1 MSLLLEVFKVY
12 YPKLVR
18 LLPMNDECFMSDL
31 YGKSLLPGDLKAD
44 IESLP
49 TSTKRASK
57 FLDNVIKPSVENNDS
72 RKLHI
77 LLNLMKENDDISIKE
92 LADKI
97 RISLD
102 GTIKCMMNLTLP
114 NDETGKFCRLY
125 MLNVFYSFVYSD

>member
-12 YPKLVR
+12 YPKLVK
-18 LLPMNDECFMSDL
+18 LLPMNDECFMSEL
-31 YGKSLLPGDLKAD
+31 YRESLLPGDLKAD

-77 LLNLMKENDDISIKE
+77 LLKLMKETDDISIKE

-97 RISLD
+97 KMSLD
-102 GTIKCMMNLTLP
+102 RTIKCMMNLTLP
-114 NDETGKFCRLY
+114 NDETGKFWRLC
-125 MLNVFYSFVYSD
+125 

>member
-1 MSLLLEVFKVY
+1 MNNLKTMSLLLEVFKVY

-18 LLPMNDECFMSDL
+18 LLPMNDECFMSEL
-31 YGKSLLPGDLKAD
+31 YGNSLLPGDLKAD

-77 LLNLMKENDDISIKE
+77 LLKLMKENDDISIKE

-102 GTIKCMMNLTLP
+102 RTIKYMMNLTLP
-114 NDETGKFCRLY
+114 NDEIGNF
-125 MLNVFYSFVYSD
+125 

>member
-1 MSLLLEVFKVY
+1 MSLLLEAFKVY

-31 YGKSLLPGDLKAD
+31 YGNSLLPGDLKAD

-49 TSTKRASK
+49 TSTKRATK
-57 FLDNVIKPSVENNDS
+57 FLDNVIKPSVESNDS

-77 LLNLMKENDDISIKE
+77 LLKLMKENDDISIKE

-102 GTIKCMMNLTLP
+102 RTIKYMMNLTLP
-114 NDETGKFCRLY
+114 NDETGNF
-125 MLNVFYSFVYSD
+125 

>member
-1 MSLLLEVFKVY
+1 MSSLLEVFKIY

-18 LLPMNDECFMSDL
+18 LLPMTDECFMSEL
-31 YGKSLLPGDLKAD
+31 YGNSLLPGDLKAD

-49 TSTKRASK
+49 TSTKRATK

-77 LLNLMKENDDISIKE
+77 LLKVMKENDDISIKE

-102 GTIKCMMNLTLP
+102 RTIKHVMNLTLP
-114 NDETGKFCRLY
+114 NDETGNFCRL
-125 MLNVFYSFVYSD
+125 

>member
-1 MSLLLEVFKVY
+1 MSSLLKVFKVY

-31 YGKSLLPGDLKAD
+31 YGEDLLPGDLKAD
-44 IESLP
+44 VESLP
-49 TSTKRASK
+49 TKRASK
-57 FLDNVIKPSVENNDS
+57 FLDNVIKPSVEINDS

-77 LLNLMKENDDISIKE
+77 LLKLMKENDNTSIKE

-97 RISLD
+97 RMSLD

-114 NDETGKFCRLY
+114 NDEKGKFCRPR
-125 MLNVFYSFVYSD
+125 

>member
-1 MSLLLEVFKVY
+1 MSSLLEVFKVY

-18 LLPMNDECFMSDL
+18 LLPMNDECFLSEL
-31 YGKSLLPGDLKAD
+31 YGNSLLPGDLKAD

-49 TSTKRASK
+49 TSTIRASK

-77 LLNLMKENDDISIKE
+77 LLKVMKENDDNIKG
-92 LADKI
+92 LTDKI

-102 GTIKCMMNLTLP
+102 RTIKCMMNLTLP
-114 NDETGKFCRLY
+114 NDETGNF
-125 MLNVFYSFVYSD
+125 

>member
-1 MSLLLEVFKVY
+1 MSSLLEVFKDH

-18 LLPMNDECFMSDL
+18 LLPMTDECFMSEL
-31 YGKSLLPGDLKAD
+31 YGNNLLPGDLKAD

-49 TSTKRASK
+49 TSTKRATK

-77 LLNLMKENDDISIKE
+77 LLKLMKENDDISIKE
-92 LADKI
+92 LANKI

-102 GTIKCMMNLTLP
+102 RTIKHVMNLTLP
-114 NDETGKFCRLY
+114 NDETGNFCIL
-125 MLNVFYSFVYSD
+125 

>member
-1 MSLLLEVFKVY
+1 MSSLLEVFKVY

-31 YGKSLLPGDLKAD
+31 YGNSLLPGDLKAD

-49 TSTKRASK
+49 TSTKRATK
-57 FLDNVIKPSVENNDS
+57 FLDNAIKPSIENNDS

-77 LLNLMKENDDISIKE
+77 LLKLMKENDDINIKE

-102 GTIKCMMNLTLP
+102 STIKCMMNLTLP
-114 NDETGKFCRLY
+114 NDETGNFCRL
-125 MLNVFYSFVYSD
+125 

>member
-1 MSLLLEVFKVY
+1 MSSLLEVFKVY

-18 LLPMNDECFMSDL
+18 LLPMSDECFMSDL
-31 YGKSLLPGDLKAD
+31 YGNSLLPGDLKAD

-49 TSTKRASK
+49 TSTKRATK
-57 FLDNVIKPSVENNDS
+57 FLDNAIKPSVENNDS

-77 LLNLMKENDDISIKE
+77 LLKVMKENDDSSIKE

-102 GTIKCMMNLTLP
+102 RTIKHMMNLTLP
-114 NDETGKFCRLY
+114 NDETGNF
-125 MLNVFYSFVYSD
+125 